1 MGGRDARDLGGI
13 QQMSKSNPH
22 KTSLSMGLSAFC
34 IASTLSMPMMPPVQ
48 AEIEQ
53 KQKAPTFAPCV
64 SWVKLGVSER
74 AILLCVHGLG
84 LNSSSFEKFG
94 NNISELGIGTY
105 AIDVEGFGSW
115 MRLKGHQKVDFKSC
129 IAELKKT
136 LEWLHQAHPHR
147 PVFLMGESMGG
158 AIALH
163 AAAEYPE
170 LMDGVISVC
179 SSGDRFKQ
187 KRTDLTVFLHAM
199 LGPNRKF
206 DIGEKI
212 VKQAASD
219 DTELKQQWEGDPLDR
234 MSLSP
239 VELLHFQHFMNENHD
254 SADKITKL
262 PVLMVQGTK
271 DKLVKPEGTE
281 EIFNELKTP
290 DKQLL
295 LVEDAGHLIFEE
307 GQFNADSLSDL
318 ANWIFKH
325 CPVPQP
331 ADRVAVALE
340 QARESVSR
348 GNLNAAAIQLRSA
361 IAAAPNGAMAHLM
374 MGSVQLKLQ
383 HYFLAR
389 QHLMQAARLGK
400 GTAVSQQANNLLLT
414 MPQGNGTAMRGG
426 GMQQQRQSM
435 TPPTVLVFTA
445 NWCKPCEDM
454 LDVVYQ
460 AKQKFANRVVFKT
473 IDVDDA
479 QNADI
484 VDQYSIGPV
493 PTTVFLLPNGR
504 IAASQVGY
512 AGMDGM
518 LKGLRKILPIQ

>member
-1 MGGRDARDLGGI
+1 
-13 QQMSKSNPH
+13 
-22 KTSLSMGLSAFC
+22 
-34 IASTLSMPMMPPVQ
+34 
-48 AEIEQ
+48 
-53 KQKAPTFAPCV
+53 
-64 SWVKLGVSER
+64 
-74 AILLCVHGLG
+74 
-84 LNSSSFEKFG
+84 
-94 NNISELGIGTY
+94 
-105 AIDVEGFGSW
+105 
-115 MRLKGHQKVDFKSC
+115 
-129 IAELKKT
+129 
-136 LEWLHQAHPHR
+136 
-147 PVFLMGESMGG
+147 
-158 AIALH
+158 
-163 AAAEYPE
+163 
-170 LMDGVISVC
+170 
-179 SSGDRFKQ
+179 
-187 KRTDLTVFLHAM
+187 
-199 LGPNRKF
+199 
-206 DIGEKI
+206 
-212 VKQAASD
+212 
-219 DTELKQQWEGDPLDR
+219 
-234 MSLSP
+234 
-239 VELLHFQHFMNENHD
+239 
-254 SADKITKL
+254 
-262 PVLMVQGTK
+262 
-271 DKLVKPEGTE
+271 
-281 EIFNELKTP
+281 
-290 DKQLL
+290 
-295 LVEDAGHLIFEE
+295 
-307 GQFNADSLSDL
+307 
-318 ANWIFKH
+318 
-325 CPVPQP
+325 
-331 ADRVAVALE
+331 
-340 QARESVSR
+340 
-348 GNLNAAAIQLRSA
+348 LNAAAIQLRSA

-400 GTAVSQQANNLLLT
+400 GPAVSQQANNLLLT